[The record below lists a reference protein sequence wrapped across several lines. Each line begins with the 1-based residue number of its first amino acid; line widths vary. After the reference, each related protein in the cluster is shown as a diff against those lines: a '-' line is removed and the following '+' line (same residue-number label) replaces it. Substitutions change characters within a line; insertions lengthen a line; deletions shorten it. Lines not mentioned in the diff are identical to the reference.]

1 MRISVAMATRNGAR
15 FLERQL
21 ASLAA
26 QSRPPDE
33 LIVSD
38 DASADATGAIVTAF
52 AERAPF
58 PVRLVRNP
66 SPLGVVGN
74 FERAIEI
81 TDGDVIALCD
91 QDDEWFPDKLQKLEM
106 LFTED
111 VARTFIFTDAN
122 LIDENDALIRSRL
135 WMATMTDAQRR
146 QVEHDPWS
154 VLLRRN
160 VVTGAT
166 VAFRAALKAVALP
179 IPKKIDLLHDGW
191 LALVAAGT
199 GGVFACPE
207 TLVNYRIHPDQH
219 TGLGKAVPPP
229 PQSPSGRAEAFARSA
244 NRLKSLKNRLVEK
257 GISPADPK
265 IAEVEAFLT
274 HQTARGGLPASR
286 PARIPAVFREMAAG
300 RYHRFAN
307 GWRSAGKDLFSSQ

>member
-15 FLERQL
+15 FLEKQL

-33 LIVSD
+33 LVVSD
-38 DASADATGAIVTAF
+38 DASTDATATLVKDFIQG
-52 AERAPF
+52 APF
-58 PVRLVRNP
+58 PVRLVQNP
-66 SPLGVVGN
+66 APLGVVGN
-74 FERAIEI
+74 FERAIEM

-91 QDDEWFPDKLQKLEM
+91 QDDEWFPDKLKKLEM
-106 LFTED
+106 LFAED

-122 LIDENDALIRSRL
+122 LVDEHDVLIRSRL
-135 WMATMTDAQRR
+135 WSATMTDTQRKR
-146 QVEHDPWS
+146 IETDPWS

-166 VAFRAALKAVALP
+166 VAFRALLKAAVLP
-179 IPKKIDLLHDGW
+179 IPKNIDLLHDGW

-199 GGVFACPE
+199 GGVYACSE
-207 TLVNYRIHPDQH
+207 ALVNYRIHPDQH

-229 PQSPSGRAEAFARSA
+229 PQSTSGRAEAFARSA
-244 NRLKSLKNRLVEK
+244 SRLKSLKSRLLEK
-257 GISPADPK
+257 GMSSDDPK

-274 HQTARGGLPASR
+274 HQTARSGLPANR
-286 PARIPAVFREMAAG
+286 LARIPAIFREMAAG

-307 GWRSAGKDLFSSQ
+307 GWRSAGKDLWE